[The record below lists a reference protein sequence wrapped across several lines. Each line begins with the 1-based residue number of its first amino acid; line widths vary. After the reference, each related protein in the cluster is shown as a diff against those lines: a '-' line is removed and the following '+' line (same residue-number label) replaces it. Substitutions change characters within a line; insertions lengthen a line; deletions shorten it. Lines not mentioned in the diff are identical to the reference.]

1 MERLPCGVF
10 LIVLYCTTVKSI
22 KGKLMFTNYLTH
34 LAFEGLAALGGY
46 YARGFCKHA
55 WHRVMVAIVWS
66 MVSTYLLVSVVG

>member
-1 MERLPCGVF
+1 
-10 LIVLYCTTVKSI
+10 
-22 KGKLMFTNYLTH
+22 MFTNYLTH